1 MLEKLKKKS
10 IKKSWFGILV
20 LFAIGVVLI
29 CLEFSNVVSL
39 LHGRV
44 QFETLEP
51 DEINGSLVVDVSL
64 DTNFGAYMEEYERN
78 TKTNYTRTTDLY
90 YVIWTGDAYAEDFKY
105 MGIKVPASEEN
116 TMEDIAEATY
126 YQEYIDPVTY
136 SGAINKM
143 SKEEYQYFKDYF
155 IESGWSEEEIEE
167 YTLPYYIS
175 VGALTGGSAVSV
187 YVFLAIGIILVIL
200 AIWRFIF
207 VMRGGCLKTIRKEME
222 EIGVSE
228 SELDYEYE
236 GAKLYYKAND
246 FRIGKRV
253 TFFMLGSKAHV
264 ISNAKIVWA
273 YQKNTT
279 HRTNGIKTGTTYDI
293 VYKTY
298 ERKNFQVSIPN
309 EQTGQE
315 LLQYLNET
323 MPWIVIGFDNDI
335 NNLYQKD
342 YQNFLQLRYNQV
354 PHDPYANIQQN
365 DQI

>member
-20 LFAIGVVLI
+20 LLAIGIVLI

-39 LHGRV
+39 LRGRV

-126 YQEYIDPVTY
+126 YQEYIDPVIY

-143 SKEEYQYFKDYF
+143 TNEEYQYFKDYF
-155 IESGWSEEEIEE
+155 VEAGWSEEEIEE

-175 VGALTGGSAVSV
+175 VGALTGGSAVSA
-187 YVFLAIGIILVIL
+187 YVIMAIGIILVIL

-207 VMRGGCLKTIRKEME
+207 VMRGGCLKTIRKEMT

-228 SELDYEYE
+228 PELDYEYE
-236 GAKLYYKAND
+236 SAKLYYKVND

-273 YQKNTT
+273 YQKNIT
-279 HRTNGIKTGTTYDI
+279 HRTNGIKTGTTYEI
-293 VYKTY
+293 VYTTY
-298 ERKNFQVSIPN
+298 ERKNFQVSIPS

-315 LLQYLNET
+315 ILQYLNET

>member
-10 IKKSWFGILV
+10 IAKSWFGLLV
-20 LFAIGVVLI
+20 LLAIGIVLI
-29 CLEFSNVVSL
+29 WLVFSDVVSL
-39 LHGRV
+39 LRGRV
-44 QFETLEP
+44 QFETLKP
-51 DEINGSLVVDVSL
+51 GEISDSFVVDVSL
-64 DTNFGAYMEEYERN
+64 DTNFGAYMEEYEKN

-90 YVIWTGDAYAEDFKY
+90 YVIATIDEDAEEYKF
-105 MGIKVPASEEN
+105 MGIKVPVSEEN
-116 TMEDIAEATY
+116 TMEAIAEATY
-126 YQEYIDPVTY
+126 YERYIEPVTY

-143 SKEEYQYFKDYF
+143 TDEEYKYFKEYF
-155 IESGWSEEEIEE
+155 MDSGWTEEEVEE

-175 VGALTGGSAVSV
+175 VGSLTGGIAVAA
-187 YVFLAIGIILVIL
+187 YVIMAIGIALVII

-228 SELDYEYE
+228 HELEYEYE
-236 GAKLYYKAND
+236 SAKLINRGND
-246 FRIGKRV
+246 FRVGKRV

-264 ISNAKIVWA
+264 VSNAKIVWA

-279 HRTNGIKTGTTYDI
+279 HRTNGIKTGTTYEI
-293 VYKTY
+293 VFKTY

-315 LLQYLNET
+315 VLQYLNDT
-323 MPWIVIGFDNDI
+323 MPWIVIGFNNDI

-342 YQNFLQLRYNQV
+342 YQNFLQIRYNQV

-365 DQI
+365 EQI